1 MIEWLKANKLAF
13 DQKFVLRNITE
24 FLTWDPGRGQ
34 LIELNNITFGE
45 KTEVMPEY
53 KLFKVPITLDVTY
66 QVNNDFMK
74 FLHNLETKVSPNLPV
89 MWRVSAMNYDIVN
102 YLDSQDVSMSAEIYF
117 IEKENSLTQLTAND
131 SLDDEWTISPDEER
145 EETHASAE
153 LIE

>member
-1 MIEWLKANKLAF
+1 
-13 DQKFVLRNITE
+13 
-24 FLTWDPGRGQ
+24 
-34 LIELNNITFGE
+34 
-45 KTEVMPEY
+45 MPEY

-131 SLDDEWTISPDEER
+131 SLDDE
-145 EETHASAE
+145 
-153 LIE
+153 